1 MRRARDATSIGIFV
15 LGAIALMIVAVV
27 LWGSGRLFR
36 ETERYVCY
44 FEGSVE
50 GLEVGAAVKARGV
63 TVGRV
68 VRIQLRYRQRPDDDR
83 VPVFVELD
91 SKRTVGLGAQR
102 LGPHSFD
109 PLIARGLRARLEM
122 VSLVTGTLFVN
133 FQQFPETPVRYSE
146 IDPEHGYP
154 EIPTAPRQLT
164 QLSESVTAI
173 LSKLGNTDFP
183 GMVKAITDAAAS
195 AGRLTDEGQLPAALA
210 ELKSAMSS
218 YKKLGD
224 SMDAEMKPLLADL
237 RGAVSDARKAFLGLD
252 SAAGA
257 TSRLIAPEAPLSVRL
272 GDALKE
278 VTRAAASVRELADYL
293 QRNPN
298 SLLRGKPK

>member
-1 MRRARDATSIGIFV
+1 MRKVTDATAIGAFV
-15 LGAIALMIVAVV
+15 LGALALVIVAVV

-36 ETERYVCY
+36 ETARYVCY
-44 FEGSVE
+44 FDGSVE
-50 GLEVGAAVKARGV
+50 GLEVGSIVKARGV
-63 TVGRV
+63 SVGKV
-68 VRIQLRYRQRPDDDR
+68 VHIQLRYRQRPDDDR
-83 VPVFVELD
+83 IPVIVDLD
-91 SKRTVGLGAQR
+91 LNRIAGLGVQR
-102 LGPHSFD
+102 FGPHSFD

-122 VSLVTGTLFVN
+122 QSLVTGTLFVN
-133 FQQFPETPVRYSE
+133 FQQFPDAPARYSE
-146 IDPEHGYP
+146 IDPAHGLP
-154 EIPTAPRQLT
+154 EIPTVPRQLT

-173 LSKLGNTDFP
+173 MSKLGNTDFP
-183 GMVKAITDAAAS
+183 GMVQAITDAAAS
-195 AGRLTDEGQLPAALA
+195 VGKLTDEGQLPAALA
-210 ELKSAMSS
+210 ELRSAMIS
-218 YKKLGD
+218 YKRLGD
-224 SMDAEMKPLLADL
+224 SMDAEMRPLLADL

-278 VTRAAASVRELADYL
+278 VGRAAASVRELADYL